1 MAFSAFFRRT
11 EHHLTDAEKLQK
23 SGISTEAI
31 AGLAVFVCL
40 LTFIP
45 IIYGLIIRRRR
56 RRRMFAPP
64 KQRLDARKKLDTV
77 TISSASEE
85 NGDRKSS
92 CQSQDSECAIC
103 LNELFYQG
111 SENPRS
117 PTSQTASS
125 AINILD
131 RLQAGEVLTLK
142 RCHHSFHASCL
153 TSWYLLERHDCPVCR
168 VDYFKG
174 GEDAKKEGWKRF
186 LPFRKQGDEAPPREI
201 AACGT

>member
-1 MAFSAFFRRT
+1 MRAVAVFLT
-11 EHHLTDAEKLQK
+11 HLTLQK

-45 IIYGLIIRRRR
+45 IIYGLVIRRRR

-64 KQRLDARKKLDTV
+64 KQRLDARKKLDAV
-77 TISSASEE
+77 TTSSASED
-85 NGDRKSS
+85 NADRKSS
-92 CQSQDSECAIC
+92 CQGQDSECAIC
-103 LNELFYQG
+103 LNELFHQG
-111 SENPRS
+111 GGGENPRS
-117 PTSQTASS
+117 PTSQTTSS

-142 RCHHSFHASCL
+142 KCHHSFHASCL

-168 VDYFKG
+168 ADYFKG
-174 GEDAKKEGWKRF
+174 VSDEKKEGWTRF
-186 LPFRKQGDEAPPREI
+186 LPFRKQRDEAPPREV